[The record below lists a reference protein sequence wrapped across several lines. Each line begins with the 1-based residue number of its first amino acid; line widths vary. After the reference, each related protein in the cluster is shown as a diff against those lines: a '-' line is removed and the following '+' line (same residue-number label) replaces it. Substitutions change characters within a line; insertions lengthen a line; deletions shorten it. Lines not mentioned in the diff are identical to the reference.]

1 MQEPDH
7 NMRHS
12 NPQLKEISI
21 KVPAPFA
28 GISDLGFTTQ
38 YRAQDIGQPMRDVPV
53 VIEGPRPPMKRLM
66 ELLRALTESKQ
77 SAYAW
82 TDPIMVSDELV
93 LLAFRDRSLAGDTL
107 SDGAP
112 ALTDYVLN
120 LIRPVVFPFL
130 HDCAAIAH
138 LRLSEVIEMRVTSDR
153 ETLAAMAMPL
163 GEIVQSNGDRLLW
176 QVAG

>member
-1 MQEPDH
+1 MEDPERT
-7 NMRHS
+7 MRHS
-12 NPQLKEISI
+12 NPQLREISI

-38 YRAQDIGQPMRDVPV
+38 YRAQDLSQPLRDVPLI
-53 VIEGPRPPMKRLM
+53 IEGPPPPMKRLV
-66 ELLRALTESKQ
+66 ELLQALAESND

-82 TDPIMVSDELV
+82 TDPVMVSDEVV
-93 LLAFRDRSLAGDTL
+93 LLAFRDRSLSRTL

-112 ALTDYVLN
+112 ALSDYVLN
-120 LIRPVVFPFL
+120 LVRPVVFPFL

-138 LRLSEVIEMRVTSDR
+138 LRLSEVIEMRLTSDR
-153 ETLAAMAMPL
+153 ETVAAMTMPL

-176 QVAG
+176 QVAR

>member
-1 MQEPDH
+1 
-7 NMRHS
+7 MRHS
-12 NPQLKEISI
+12 NQHLREISI
-21 KVPAPFA
+21 KVPGPFA

-38 YRAQDIGQPMRDVPV
+38 YRAQDLHQPMRDVPL
-53 VIEGPRPPMKRLM
+53 VIEGPRPPMRLLAEM
-66 ELLRALTESKQ
+66 LQALADSTES
-77 SAYAW
+77 AYSW
-82 TDPIMVSDELV
+82 TDPIMVSDEVV
-93 LLAFRDRSLAGDTL
+93 LLAFRDRSLAGRTL

-112 ALTDYVLN
+112 ALTDHVLN

-153 ETLAAMAMPL
+153 ETVAAMALPL
-163 GEIVQSNGDRLLW
+163 AEIVRSNGDRLLW